1 MTRYGTAGILKLAR
15 IIVLTYMPVWF
26 LQEDSNQHIVMEK
39 KLSTETRGSL
49 KLFNNRAK
57 IPIIIHPLVLQN

>member
-1 MTRYGTAGILKLAR
+1 MTRYGTAGMYLNWQEL
-15 IIVLTYMPVWF
+15 VLTYMPVWF

-39 KLSTETRGSL
+39 KLSTETQRSL